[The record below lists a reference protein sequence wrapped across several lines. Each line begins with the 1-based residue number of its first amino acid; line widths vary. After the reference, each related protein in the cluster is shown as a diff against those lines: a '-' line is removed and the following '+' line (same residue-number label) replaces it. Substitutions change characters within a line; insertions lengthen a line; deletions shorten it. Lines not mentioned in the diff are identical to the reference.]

1 MKNYLLTL
9 ILSMHVLLVFGQ
21 STPPQ
26 QEEWQAK
33 FFSSPDFAIPLLV
46 DAAILNSP
54 ELEVLETTR
63 KASQNQLKLAKK
75 EPLRTINLNA
85 SYGYGTMNYF
95 MGDEGQLNNFLPFNL
110 DARSQYAIG
119 LGVSYNLEQLTGGRR
134 LRVQNQELMVQQ
146 TEAERKQGER
156 VIRQNVIVL
165 YQELVL
171 AKVSLD
177 HYQDALQTAYVN
189 SQLADKQFREGDIR
203 IEEQMAVHDMYNNAK
218 LAQVQAANK
227 YETALLMLE
236 ETIGMTIN
244 TLMNSK

>member
-1 MKNYLLTL
+1 MKKHLITL

-21 STPPQ
+21 TNPTQ
-26 QEEWQAK
+26 QREEWQAK

-46 DAAILNSP
+46 DAAIMNSP
-54 ELEVLETTR
+54 DIEILETTR
-63 KASQNQLKLAKK
+63 KASKNQLKLAKK
-75 EPLRTINLNA
+75 EPLRSIRLSA
-85 SYGYGTMNYF
+85 SYGYGSMNNWF
-95 MGDEGQLNNFLPFNL
+95 DESQLNNFSPFNL
-110 DARSQYAIG
+110 DARSQYALGIG
-119 LGVSYNLEQLTGGRR
+119 INYNLEQLTGGRR

-146 TEAERKQGER
+146 SEAQRKQGER

-177 HYQDALQTAYVN
+177 HFQDALQTAYVN
-189 SQLADKQFREGDIR
+189 SQLVDKQFREGNIR
-203 IEEQMAVHDMYNNAK
+203 VEEQMAVQDVYNNAK
-218 LAQVQAANK
+218 LAQVQASNQ